1 MPKLKTGKTLCTC
14 YSKVYTRQDKLGTCG
29 EFVHEFVR
37 AVGGRG
43 KGIPQIM
50 TYTVN
55 NLSPLQAHYFKGSLH
70 KLRLHFLAFD
80 HVPTPPSLQF
90 LCSKSSV
97 FLTTYPPPNANIICE
112 GSLSDQV
119 VQKLTLE
126 KKQLFKLI
134 FSNEKKNSKNS
145 SNF

>member
-90 LCSKSSV
+90 LCSKFSI
-97 FLTTYPPPNANIICE
+97 FLTTYHTGRHPLGKIREENRNIQNYQTSIKYE
-112 GSLSDQV
+112 IQSLM
-119 VQKLTLE
+119 
-126 KKQLFKLI
+126 
-134 FSNEKKNSKNS
+134 
-145 SNF
+145 